1 MVIGLIGAA
10 GGAVLD
16 TAMGPLITAMDKL
29 TETVRESFQFADRA
43 QKASL
48 ALGVSY
54 EQTSES
60 LGSTMKGLR
69 GDISQKFQAGIAGM
83 EVGLQGNTA
92 GIAKLINQQM
102 LTGTQYQQTAKAFAT
117 LETGLD
123 LSRQDTNNL
132 AASFKLIGNK
142 WEISTDKLVTA
153 MDGLKDTLPSQRLA
167 GMGSGMTQAMM
178 ETLGSLGPQLMPEFN
193 KVMRAIFDPTV
204 EGAGVLMRLG
214 IGNIRERLGQER
226 DTLVRSKMLMDAI
239 EIAGGRYNK
248 MAEGADKAFFM
259 IDKANQAYG
268 KSGIHFSTLAAA
280 LGDRLERSGHDIA
293 DYWNT
298 AKNLFKE
305 MFAGFQEGITK
316 AYPFFLE
323 GLKTVSAI
331 VSTLGVRFNNFAESL
346 GGEGGAA
353 SAMYAFKLAL
363 FDIAISGLWKMEG
376 VFEFLKNFVT
386 QVVPWIWSTL
396 MDSIFELT
404 KTGGIFDS
412 FSAGLAMATRA
423 LVAIP
428 AEFGK
433 DWAKAA
439 QAKAIDKM
447 NMHDINAQDLAH
459 AKVAGISAAAT
470 EAFLSSRQAGW
481 AQQGGYRTGMGLT
494 STGNDKFPG
503 QGLKEFAKLWEEDQA
518 KLGLGGKVGAM
529 WKGAADLAF
538 AEGAER
544 KSPIYHELVAMRD
557 ATKEGFALNH
567 EDHEENRREKNSLE
581 FLESSANVFG
591 GTVRDILGLDEG
603 STIADLYKLLLE
615 ANEQRDAISIL
626 NRLDAYGN

>member
-1 MVIGLIGAA
+1 MVIGVVA
-10 GGAVLD
+10 GAVLD
-16 TAMGPLITAMDKL
+16 TTMGPLITAMDKL

-69 GDISQKFQAGIAGM
+69 GDISQKFQAGIASM

-132 AASFKLIGNK
+132 ATSFKLIGNK

-193 KVMRAIFDPTV
+193 KVMMAIFDPTV

-305 MFAGFQEGITK
+305 MFAGFQEGITT

-323 GLKTVSAI
+323 ALKAVSSVAK
-331 VSTLGVRFNNFAESL
+331 VLGEQFNIFAKSL
-346 GGEGGAA
+346 TGEHGAA
-353 SAMYAFKLAL
+353 KAMFEFKMAILRGAALAYEKIEFIFDLLERFITKGVPYIFDRLQAVFYQLTRPGGMITKFSYALTMLSAAMLNAAEYFTKGKADTRLKEARARAE
-363 FDIAISGLWKMEG
+363 IRGEELWKEIDDTYW
-376 VFEFLKNFVT
+376 LKKPVMGYPSLLKGYIDSDVKK
-386 QVVPWIWSTL
+386 VVSEP
-396 MDSIFELT
+396 
-404 KTGGIFDS
+404 
-412 FSAGLAMATRA
+412 GLLNTYENYMKEQGPNA
-423 LVAIP
+423 LSPFA
-428 AEFGK
+428 
-433 DWAKAA
+433 
-439 QAKAIDKM
+439 
-447 NMHDINAQDLAH
+447 
-459 AKVAGISAAAT
+459 
-470 EAFLSSRQAGW
+470 
-481 AQQGGYRTGMGLT
+481 
-494 STGNDKFPG
+494 
-503 QGLKEFAKLWEEDQA
+503 QGLKDIIKDKENDPKSLTLKALHDLIA
-518 KLGLGGKVGAM
+518 VGE
-529 WKGAADLAF
+529 KNG
-538 AEGAER
+538 
-544 KSPIYHELVAMRD
+544 YQ
-557 ATKEGFALNH
+557 NH

>member
-16 TAMGPLITAMDKL
+16 TTMGPLITAMDKL
-29 TETVRESFQFADRA
+29 NETVRESFQFADRA

-102 LTGTQYQQTAKAFAT
+102 LTGTQYQKTAKAFAT

-226 DTLVRSKMLMDAI
+226 DTLARSKMLMDAI
-239 EIAGGRYNK
+239 EVAGGRYNK
-248 MAEGADKAFFM
+248 MASGADKAFFM

-280 LGDRLERSGHDIA
+280 LGDRLERSGHDLT

-298 AKNLFKE
+298 TKNLFKE
-305 MFAGFQEGITK
+305 MFAGFSEGVTT

-323 GLKTVSAI
+323 ALKAVSSVAK
-331 VSTLGVRFNNFAESL
+331 VLGEQFNIFAKSL
-346 GGEGGAA
+346 TGEHGAA
-353 SAMYAFKLAL
+353 KAMFEFKMAILRGAALAYEKIEFIFDLLERFITKGVPYIFDRLQAVFYQLTRPGGMITKFSYALTMLSAAMLNAAEYFTKGKADTRLKEARGRAE
-363 FDIAISGLWKMEG
+363 IRGEELWKEIDDTHWLKKPVFSEIAGVDPHMSENMKVRYGLERQLVEEG
-376 VFEFLKNFVT
+376 KLNNYAN
-386 QVVPWIWSTL
+386 
-396 MDSIFELT
+396 M
-404 KTGGIFDS
+404 
-412 FSAGLAMATRA
+412 MAAKGPNA
-423 LVAIP
+423 LSPFA
-428 AEFGK
+428 
-433 DWAKAA
+433 
-439 QAKAIDKM
+439 
-447 NMHDINAQDLAH
+447 
-459 AKVAGISAAAT
+459 
-470 EAFLSSRQAGW
+470 
-481 AQQGGYRTGMGLT
+481 
-494 STGNDKFPG
+494 
-503 QGLKEFAKLWEEDQA
+503 QGLKDIIKDKENDPKSLTLKALHDLIA
-518 KLGLGGKVGAM
+518 VGE
-529 WKGAADLAF
+529 KNG
-538 AEGAER
+538 
-544 KSPIYHELVAMRD
+544 YQ
-557 ATKEGFALNH
+557 NH

-591 GTVRDILGLDEG
+591 GTVREILGLDSG

>member
-142 WEISTDKLVTA
+142 WEVSTDKLVTA

-193 KVMRAIFDPTV
+193 KVMMAIFDPTV

-248 MAEGADKAFFM
+248 MASGADKAFFM

-305 MFAGFQEGITK
+305 MFVGFSEGITT

-323 GLKTVSAI
+323 ALKGVSSVAKVLGEQFGIFAKSLTGEHGAAKAMFDFKMSILRGSALAYEKIEFIFDLLERFITKGVPYIFDRLQAGFYEFIRPGGTLTSIEYAFNTVAAALFS
-331 VSTLGVRFNNFAESL
+331 FAEYL
-346 GGEGGAA
+346 
-353 SAMYAFKLAL
+353 
-363 FDIAISGLWKMEG
+363 
-376 VFEFLKNFVT
+376 N
-386 QVVPWIWSTL
+386 
-396 MDSIFELT
+396 
-404 KTGGIFDS
+404 IFD
-412 FSAGLAMATRA
+412 GDKEKEIEKQIK
-423 LVAIP
+423 VHQ
-428 AEFGK
+428 
-433 DWAKAA
+433 KAA
-439 QAKAIDKM
+439 DAAKAIKDAYEWLEQPQM
-447 NMHDINAQDLAH
+447 NRERIRERRRGADIIRLGPLQPVPGTGLINNYDNMMKLKGPNGLSPVAQGIKDALEIKANDPKSPALKALNDLIAVEE
-459 AKVAGISAAAT
+459 KN
-470 EAFLSSRQAGW
+470 
-481 AQQGGYRTGMGLT
+481 GYR
-494 STGNDKFPG
+494 
-503 QGLKEFAKLWEEDQA
+503 
-518 KLGLGGKVGAM
+518 
-529 WKGAADLAF
+529 
-538 AEGAER
+538 
-544 KSPIYHELVAMRD
+544 
-557 ATKEGFALNH
+557 NH

-603 STIADLYKLLLE
+603 STIADLHKTLLE
-615 ANEQRDAISIL
+615 ANEQRDAIRIL